1 MYDSI
6 NFWLDRIEVSN
17 IDEVANRLQDARDN
31 INRSTG
37 EVWTCGNLDN
47 LRATV
52 SMAGVSI
59 KGSLAK
65 FYFPNNTYTLNRHQV
80 KEAIE
85 MLSDSLSLPM
95 NKARITRIDVSTNFI
110 MTQPAPQYFA
120 MLGNCR
126 YYNRV
131 QATGNTLYYHLRG
144 MDCKRSMCFYDK
156 AREMQKNKESL
167 PNVYSG
173 ANLLRYESRWC
184 TRLPQQFK
192 EPEVIGESLHD
203 SAFYRKAI
211 KLWADNYFSIQK
223 RRRFKKDA
231 MDNITTVKDALNYI
245 SAFAIGRLPPDELQ
259 QILEDLKANKVFAD
273 KKYYSRLNQH
283 LKRLATNDK
292 VLEIDD
298 LVRELDGEVKN
309 VLAYMR

>member
-6 NFWLDRIEVSN
+6 NFWLDRVEASN

-31 INRSTG
+31 INRTTG
-37 EVWTCGNLDN
+37 EVWTCGNLEN

-52 SMAGVSI
+52 SMAGISV
-59 KGSLAK
+59 KGSLAR

-95 NKARITRIDVSTNFI
+95 NRARITRIDVSTNFI
-110 MTQPAPQYFA
+110 MTRPTPQYFE
-120 MLGNCR
+120 MLGSCR

-131 QATGNTLYYHLRG
+131 QATGNTLYYHLKG

-167 PNVYSG
+167 PDVYSG
-173 ANLLRYESRWC
+173 TNLLRYESRWC
-184 TRLPQQFK
+184 TRIPQQFK
-192 EPEVIGESLHD
+192 EEKVIGESLYD
-203 SAFYRKAI
+203 GAFYRKAI
-211 KLWADNYFSIQK
+211 KTWANNYFSIQK
-223 RRRFKKDA
+223 KRRLKKNA
-231 MDNITTVKDALNYI
+231 MDNITTVKDAVNYI

-259 QILEDLKANKVFAD
+259 QIIEDLKVNKVFAD

-283 LKRLATNDK
+283 LKKLATNDK
-292 VLEIDD
+292 VLEVDD